1 MTTSK
6 EQEEFR
12 RNPKLW
18 MVSAVKWVLEN
29 PDYKY
34 ELMGGIEI
42 KDAAWEGDST
52 KGLEDIEAPDLEAA
66 VAAGHA
72 LIDKYAREAGDLGF
86 EIWFMAPRHP
96 YPEQEQ
102 LGVPHYKLSA
112 EARKQARA
120 IGMRGGDL
128 EARIARMVRHAVS
141 FDHKVANMRYR
152 GIAIRV
158 EERTVTWIG
167 LAVPAR
173 RPGRPRTRKAR

>member
-6 EQEEFR
+6 EQDEFR

-42 KDAAWEGDST
+42 KEPAKEAET
-52 KGLEDIEAPDLEAA
+52 TQGLEDIEAPDLEGAVTAA
-66 VAAGHA
+66 HA

-86 EIWFMAPRHP
+86 EIWFMPPKHP
-96 YPEQEQ
+96 YPGQDA

-120 IGMRGGDL
+120 IGIRGGDL
-128 EARIARMVRHAVS
+128 EARVARMVRHAAA

-152 GIAIRV
+152 GVAMRV
-158 EERTVTWIG
+158 EERTVTWLG

-173 RPGRPRTRKAR
+173 RPGRPRTRKGK